1 VSEKFAFIDAEKA
14 VFPIAKMCTWL
25 GVSTSGFYEWSNRS
39 ASATA
44 SRRAHLAVLIQAI
57 FEESDSTYGYR
68 RVHSAL
74 IHQGD
79 DCGPELVRAI
89 MRELGLVPCQ
99 PRPWRPTTTQ
109 PGEGAEAI
117 PDLVR
122 RDFSA
127 DAPGRKMVGDITY
140 LPTWQGFAYLA
151 TVIDCCTKEC
161 IGYAIADHMRAEL
174 VIDALRMAAR
184 NYDLEPGAIFHTD
197 RGAQY
202 LSQAFAEVADQLD
215 VRHSVGRVGSC
226 FDNAQAESFNATL
239 KVERVNRT
247 VYPTREHARKDVVRY
262 IEFRYNTKR
271 LHSALDYRTP
281 REAYNEYQNQRQAA

>member
-14 VFPIAKMCTWL
+14 RYPIAKMCVWL
-25 GVSTSGFYEWSNRS
+25 QVSTSGYYEWRDRPLSV
-39 ASATA
+39 TGQ
-44 SRRAHLAVLIQAI
+44 RRKHLATLIQAV
-57 FEESDSTYGYR
+57 FDESDGTYGYR
-68 RVHSAL
+68 RVHAAL
-74 IHQGD
+74 ARQGEG
-79 DCGPELVRAI
+79 CGPELVRNI
-89 MRELGLVPCQ
+89 MRVLGLVACQ

-109 PGEGAEAI
+109 AGEGGKAVA
-117 PDLVR
+117 DLVG

-127 DAPGRKMVGDITY
+127 DAPGTKMVGDITY
-140 LPTWQGFAYLA
+140 LPTRDGFAYLA

-184 NYDLEPGAIFHTD
+184 NYSLQPEAIFHTD
-197 RGAQY
+197 RGSQY
-202 LSQAFAEVADQLD
+202 LSQGFAEVVDQLGL
-215 VRHSVGRVGSC
+215 RHSVGRIGSC

-247 VYPTREHARKDVVRY
+247 VYLTREHARKDVARY

-271 LHSALDYRTP
+271 LHSALGYRIPQEARVDYQKR
-281 REAYNEYQNQRQAA
+281 RQAA